1 MHKKSF
7 FLSPSL
13 VLPAALGAVVLS
25 MGMDVSEAQAAPG
38 TIYITDHKVSP
49 GTSTFVKELKAENKS
64 ALLRDPDSES
74 WKVYFVANLT
84 KAAGAEE
91 VNIVFYDLP
100 DKSADKGKKPQPGQD
115 TEPVQAYPIHT
126 KPTAKAL
133 ISEVDLKPEEG
144 FKAGGKYQ
152 VLITRIVNGKED
164 VYARTT
170 LELKD
175 SAEGKK
181 ARDYKAPNSET
192 PGAFPKEVSEET
204 AQREAAKAAAKKDAL
219 KKDAAERE
227 AARKAAMR
235 EADKA
240 LGLTN

>member
-13 VLPAALGAVVLS
+13 VLPSALCAVVLS
-25 MGMDVSEAQAAPG
+25 IGLNEAQAGPG

-49 GTSTFVKELKAENKS
+49 GSSTFVKELKAENKS

-84 KAAGAEE
+84 KAAGAED
-91 VNIVFYDLP
+91 VHIVFYDLK
-100 DKSADKGKKPQPGQD
+100 DKTLDKGKKPQPAQD
-115 TEPVQAYPIHT
+115 VEPVQAYPIHT
-126 KPTAKAL
+126 KPTARVL
-133 ISEVDLKPEEG
+133 MSEVDLKPEEG
-144 FKAGGKYQ
+144 FKSGGKYQ

-170 LELKD
+170 LELMD
-175 SAEGKK
+175 TAEGKK

-192 PGAFPKEVSEET
+192 PGAFPKEVNEEA
-204 AQREAAKAAAKKDAL
+204 AQREAAKTAAKKDAL